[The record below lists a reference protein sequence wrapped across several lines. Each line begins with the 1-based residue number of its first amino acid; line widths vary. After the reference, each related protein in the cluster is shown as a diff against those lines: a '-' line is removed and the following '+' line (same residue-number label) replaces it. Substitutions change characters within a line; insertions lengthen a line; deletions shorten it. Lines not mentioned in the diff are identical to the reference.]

1 MRRTENLNKPNW
13 ELLGTIKNTTPQRNN
28 YLLENLREQLA
39 IDFHG
44 FPQLVE
50 WVSHLSNE
58 SMIAV
63 LQLGFSEKAF
73 VETITSGP
81 TLSWFSVG
89 PKIDPTSN

>member
-1 MRRTENLNKPNW
+1 MIDLNKPNW
-13 ELLGTIKNTTPQRNN
+13 ELLQTIRNTTPQRNN

-39 IDFHG
+39 IDFAG

-50 WVSHLSNE
+50 WVRHLSNE

-63 LQLGFSEKAF
+63 LQLGFSEEAF

-81 TLSWFSVG
+81 TLRWFSVG
-89 PKIDPTSN
+89 PKIDPRSN